1 VSGVP
6 RRLRLG
12 ILGMGSVAQAVHLP
26 LLARRSHLLEVAAVC
41 DLEQVVL
48 HAIGDRYGIA
58 RDRRFTSSLGEHKTP
73 ERRHR
78 P

>member
-1 VSGVP
+1 MSGVP

-26 LLARRSHLLEVAAVC
+26 LLARRS

-58 RDRRFTSSLGEHKTP
+58 AIGASP
-73 ERRHR
+73 A